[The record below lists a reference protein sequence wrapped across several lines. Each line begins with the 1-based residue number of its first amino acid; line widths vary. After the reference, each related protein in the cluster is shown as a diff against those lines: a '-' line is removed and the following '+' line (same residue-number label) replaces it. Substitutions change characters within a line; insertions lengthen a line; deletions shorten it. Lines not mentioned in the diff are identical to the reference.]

1 MHMSELPVA
10 YNCFRTHV
18 GYLPP
23 IRCKTIYWKLVLALV
38 ISTHIIS
45 ITYTDFGLKKLKLK
59 R

>member
-1 MHMSELPVA
+1 MWVDPSF
-10 YNCFRTHV
+10 NCFRIHV

-23 IRCKTIYWKLVLALV
+23 IGCKTIYRQLVLALG
-38 ISTHIIS
+38 ISTHINS